1 MPNFKIGKNSG
12 RSAKPPDCDPHSR
25 KQIDHMA
32 WNTETDELIKKLWA
46 DGRSASQIGAE
57 IGVSRNAII
66 GRVHRLGLSGRS
78 VPAKQ
83 SRNEDDARLEQE
95 VTRLFKEAKFKI
107 ISGATFRRMTGDIVV
122 EHPLLGRKR
131 RYAIEFVAQAT
142 DKQINERAARFE
154 NYVRQSKRPFAE
166 FDEFW
171 LVTDKFTGDI
181 DYTMPHIPRQF
192 RAFDLEGLKAVLAQD
207 RPPKQK
213 PTDRTARTKI
223 GRSIEKNEKEI
234 DLAIA
239 GLLLQLDDKLTGL
252 RNERPNSDDA
262 IKSRDARI
270 SDYERMRAELE
281 HIREMM
287 TQFKTGMV
295 KEVKVVQSVN
305 TFADGI
311 KSWWKTN
318 HAAICTRTFDLGLFA
333 SSVAI
338 CSLAG
343 ASGNLA
349 AAVSAALVGGKSVAG
364 ALKGIGKKIID

>member
-1 MPNFKIGKNSG
+1 
-12 RSAKPPDCDPHSR
+12 
-25 KQIDHMA
+25 MA

-192 RAFDLEGLKAVLAQD
+192 RAFDLEGLKAV
-207 RPPKQK
+207 
-213 PTDRTARTKI
+213 
-223 GRSIEKNEKEI
+223 
-234 DLAIA
+234 
-239 GLLLQLDDKLTGL
+239 
-252 RNERPNSDDA
+252 
-262 IKSRDARI
+262 
-270 SDYERMRAELE
+270 
-281 HIREMM
+281 
-287 TQFKTGMV
+287 
-295 KEVKVVQSVN
+295 
-305 TFADGI
+305 
-311 KSWWKTN
+311 
-318 HAAICTRTFDLGLFA
+318 
-333 SSVAI
+333 
-338 CSLAG
+338 
-343 ASGNLA
+343 
-349 AAVSAALVGGKSVAG
+349 
-364 ALKGIGKKIID
+364 